1 MIKINELEEMRRK
14 EARKR
19 TASKWN
25 EPKRKKENEN
35 ERKEE
40 RGEKS
45 NSTRGVLILVV
56 FAVRFFEITSLFYS
70 CFKRF
75 FSYFLVL
82 LSWQWLLIF
91 ATFSFGFFFLIFML
105 LRWRYSLM
113 RFVVVVDFSSHFC

>member
-91 ATFSFGFFFLIFML
+91 ATFSFGFFFL
-105 LRWRYSLM
+105 
-113 RFVVVVDFSSHFC
+113 FSCCCAGVIL